1 MKKTLVALAA
11 LAATGAYAQVTISGY
26 FGGSYDNVTITNPAA
41 SRTGNKTENR
51 ISDHSSRVVFN
62 ATEDLG
68 GGLSAIGQFDLRF
81 KLDATAR
88 IQAETASAFTPT
100 ATGAVVVPAV
110 NANTATVLG
119 TGPLTNPTVDPVSS
133 GANWVGLASKTMGTV
148 RMGRGDFYYIDS
160 PSFMPAGMHT
170 SANMSPVYHSKA
182 TANTSRT
189 PNAAWWVSPRIN
201 GFEGTVMY
209 STQPLRVSGTNEVE
223 SDLGTGTA
231 NRKGSGSMVRLNY
244 TSGPVD
250 ATIATISLK
259 SDYIGVGTALGAGA
273 GGAAI
278 NANADQTGNNM
289 VLKYDV
295 GGGLKLAVGTTYG
308 KQTTVSSGAINEARA
323 TGFGV
328 SYDMGK
334 INYALSI
341 ARKGNDATATGD
353 TANTGTSLTA
363 LAVTY
368 NFSRRTAI
376 SALYNSLKADA
387 GTSVT
392 PFYQVNN
399 VFGGQNTM
407 AAGEGTTT
415 LSLGLVHRF

>member
-26 FGGSYDNVTITNPAA
+26 FGGSYDNVTITNTT
-41 SRTGNKTENR
+41 RTGNTSENR

-81 KLDATAR
+81 KLDATSR
-88 IQAETASAFTPT
+88 IQAETATSFTPSSTT
-100 ATGAVVVPAV
+100 ANVAATTGAA
-110 NANTATVLG
+110 
-119 TGPLTNPTVDPVSS
+119 PLTNPTVDPVSS

-148 RMGRGDFYYIDS
+148 RMGRGDFYYIDT

-170 SANMSPVYHSKA
+170 SANMSPVYHKNA
-182 TANTSRT
+182 NANTSRT

-231 NRKGSGSMVRLNY
+231 NRKGSGTMLRLNY
-244 TSGPVD
+244 TNGPVD
-250 ATIATISLK
+250 ATFATLNLK
-259 SDYIGVGTALGAGA
+259 SDYIGVGTSLGAGA
-273 GGAAI
+273 AGAAQ
-278 NANADQTGNNM
+278 NANADQSGNNI
-289 VLKYDV
+289 VVKYDV
-295 GGGLKLAVGTTYG
+295 GGGLKLAAGMSNG
-308 KQTTVSSGAINEARA
+308 KQTTVSDNSYTEARA

-341 ARKGNDATATGD
+341 ARKGNDTTQAGEQG
-353 TANTGTSLTA
+353 NTGTSLTA

-376 SALYNSLKADA
+376 SALYNSVKADA
-387 GTSVT
+387 STKVT

-399 VFGGQNTM
+399 VFGGQNAM
-407 AAGEGTTT
+407 QNGEGTTT

>member
-26 FGGSYDNVTITNPAA
+26 FGGSYDNVTITNTT
-41 SRTGNKTENR
+41 RTGNTSENR

-81 KLDATAR
+81 KLDATSR
-88 IQAETASAFTPT
+88 IQAETATSFTPSSTT
-100 ATGAVVVPAV
+100 ANVAATTGAA
-110 NANTATVLG
+110 
-119 TGPLTNPTVDPVSS
+119 PLTNPTVDPVSS

-148 RMGRGDFYYIDS
+148 RMGRGDFYYIDT

-170 SANMSPVYHSKA
+170 SANMSPVYHKNA
-182 TANTSRT
+182 NANTSRT

-231 NRKGSGSMVRLNY
+231 NRKGSGTMLRLNY
-244 TSGPVD
+244 TNGPVD
-250 ATIATISLK
+250 ATFATLNLK
-259 SDYIGVGTALGAGA
+259 SDYIGVGTSLGAGA
-273 GGAAI
+273 AGAAQ
-278 NANADQTGNNM
+278 NANADQSGNNI
-289 VLKYDV
+289 VVKYDV
-295 GGGLKLAVGTTYG
+295 GGGLKLAAGMSNG
-308 KQTTVSSGAINEARA
+308 KQTTVSDNSYTEARA

-341 ARKGNDATATGD
+341 ARKGNDTTQAGEQG
-353 TANTGTSLTA
+353 NTGTSLTA

-368 NFSRRTAI
+368 NFSRRTAV
-376 SALYNSLKADA
+376 SALYNNVKADA
-387 GTSVT
+387 STKVT

-399 VFGGQNTM
+399 VFGGQNAM
-407 AAGEGTTT
+407 QNGEGTTT
-415 LSLGLVHRF
+415 LSLGS

>member
-41 SRTGNKTENR
+41 SRTGNKSENR

-81 KLDATAR
+81 KLDATSR
-88 IQAETASAFTPT
+88 IQAESITSFAGSSTTANVATT
-100 ATGAVVVPAV
+100 AAANGGAA
-110 NANTATVLG
+110 G
-119 TGPLTNPTVDPVSS
+119 LTNPTVDPVSS

-148 RMGRGDFYYIDS
+148 RMGRGDFYYIDT

-334 INYALSI
+334 INYALSV

-399 VFGGQNTM
+399 VFGGQNAM

>member
-26 FGGSYDNVTITNPAA
+26 FGGSYDNVTITNTT
-41 SRTGNKTENR
+41 RTGNTSENR

-81 KLDATAR
+81 KLDATSR
-88 IQAETASAFTPT
+88 IQAETATSFTPSSTT
-100 ATGAVVVPAV
+100 ANVAATTGAA
-110 NANTATVLG
+110 
-119 TGPLTNPTVDPVSS
+119 PLTNPTVDPVSS

-148 RMGRGDFYYIDS
+148 RMGRGDFYYIDT

-170 SANMSPVYHSKA
+170 SANMSPVYHKNA
-182 TANTSRT
+182 NANTSRT

-231 NRKGSGSMVRLNY
+231 NRKGSGTMLRLNY
-244 TSGPVD
+244 TNGPVD
-250 ATIATISLK
+250 ATFATLNLK
-259 SDYIGVGTALGAGA
+259 SDYIGVGTSLGAGA
-273 GGAAI
+273 AGAAQ
-278 NANADQTGNNM
+278 NANADQSGNNI
-289 VLKYDV
+289 VVKYDV
-295 GGGLKLAVGTTYG
+295 GGGLKLAAGMSNG
-308 KQTTVSSGAINEARA
+308 KQTTVSDNSYTEARA

-341 ARKGNDATATGD
+341 ARKGNDTTQAGEQG
-353 TANTGTSLTA
+353 NTGTSLTA

-368 NFSRRTAI
+368 NFSRRTAV
-376 SALYNSLKADA
+376 SALYNNVKADA
-387 GTSVT
+387 STKVT

-399 VFGGQNTM
+399 VFGGQNAM
-407 AAGEGTTT
+407 QNGEGTTT

>member
-26 FGGSYDNVTITNPAA
+26 FGGSYDNVTITNPNA
-41 SRTGNKTENR
+41 SRTGNKSENR

-81 KLDATAR
+81 KLDATSR
-88 IQAETASAFTPT
+88 LQAESVTTGGTA
-100 ATGAVVVPAV
+100 GAA
-110 NANTATVLG
+110 G
-119 TGPLTNPTVDPVSS
+119 LTNPTVDPVSS

-259 SDYIGVGTALGAGA
+259 SDYIEVGTALGAGA

-334 INYALSI
+334 INYALSV

-353 TANTGTSLTA
+353 TVNSGTSLTA

-387 GTSVT
+387 NVAVT

-407 AAGEGTTT
+407 LKGEGTTT

>member
-26 FGGSYDNVTITNPAA
+26 FGGSYDNVTITNTT
-41 SRTGNKTENR
+41 RTGNTSENR

-81 KLDATAR
+81 KLDATSR
-88 IQAETASAFTPT
+88 IQAETATSFTPSSTT
-100 ATGAVVVPAV
+100 ANVAATTGAA
-110 NANTATVLG
+110 
-119 TGPLTNPTVDPVSS
+119 PLTNPTVDPVSS

-148 RMGRGDFYYIDS
+148 RMGRGDFYYIDT

-170 SANMSPVYHSKA
+170 SANMSPVYHKNA
-182 TANTSRT
+182 NANTSRT

-231 NRKGSGSMVRLNY
+231 NRKGSGTMFRLNY
-244 TSGPVD
+244 TNGPVD
-250 ATIATISLK
+250 ATFATLNLK
-259 SDYIGVGTALGAGA
+259 SDYIGVGTSLGAGA
-273 GGAAI
+273 AGAAQ
-278 NANADQTGNNM
+278 NANADQSGNNI
-289 VLKYDV
+289 VVKYDV
-295 GGGLKLAVGTTYG
+295 GGGLKLAAGMSNG
-308 KQTTVSSGAINEARA
+308 KQTTVSDNSYTEARA

-341 ARKGNDATATGD
+341 ARKGNDTTQAGEQG
-353 TANTGTSLTA
+353 NTGTSLTA

-376 SALYNSLKADA
+376 SALYNSVKADA
-387 GTSVT
+387 STKVT

-399 VFGGQNTM
+399 VFGGQNAM
-407 AAGEGTTT
+407 QNGEGTTT

>member
-26 FGGSYDNVTITNPAA
+26 FGGSYDNVTITNPNTA
-41 SRTGNKTENR
+41 SRTGNTSENR
-51 ISDHSSRVVFN
+51 ISDHSSRIVFN

-81 KLDATAR
+81 KLDATSR

-100 ATGAVVVPAV
+100 GAA
-110 NANTATVLG
+110 ANTATATG
-119 TGPLTNPTVDPVSS
+119 TGPLTNPTADPVSS

-148 RMGRGDFYYIDS
+148 RMGRADFYYIDT

-223 SDLGTGTA
+223 NDLGTAAAT
-231 NRKGSGSMVRLNY
+231 RKGSGSMVRLNY
-244 TSGPVD
+244 TNGPLD

-259 SDYIGVGTALGAGA
+259 SDYIEGGTSLGAGA
-273 GGAAI
+273 GGANI
-278 NANADQTGNNM
+278 NANADQTGNNI
-289 VLKYDV
+289 VVKYDV
-295 GGGLKLAVGTTYG
+295 GGGLKLAAGSSYG
-308 KQTTVSSGAINEARA
+308 KQTKVSDSTYTEARA

-334 INYALSI
+334 INYALSV
-341 ARKGNDATATGD
+341 ARKGNDATASGD
-353 TANTGTSLTA
+353 TANSGTSLTA

-407 AAGEGTTT
+407 FNGEGTTI

>member
-41 SRTGNKTENR
+41 SRTGNKSENR
-51 ISDHSSRVVFN
+51 ISDHSSRVIFN

-81 KLDATAR
+81 KLDATSR

-100 ATGAVVVPAV
+100 GAA
-110 NANTATVLG
+110 ANTATVAG

-148 RMGRGDFYYIDS
+148 RMGRGDFYYIDT

-170 SANMSPVYHSKA
+170 SANMSPVYHSRA
-182 TANTSRT
+182 AANTSRT
-189 PNAAWWVSPRIN
+189 PNAAWWVSPRIS
-201 GFEGTVMY
+201 GLEGTVMY
-209 STQPLRVSGTNEVE
+209 STQPLRTSGTNEVE

-250 ATIATISLK
+250 ATFATISLK
-259 SDYIGVGTALGAGA
+259 SDYIGVGTALGAGSASA
-273 GGAAI
+273 GQ
-278 NANADQTGNNM
+278 NAQDDQSGNNF
-289 VLKYDV
+289 VLKFDV
-295 GGGLKLAVGTTYG
+295 GGGLKLAAGMSSG
-308 KQTTVSSGAINEARA
+308 KTTVVSTGVSTKANAS
-323 TGFGV
+323 GFGL

-334 INYALSI
+334 VNYALSV
-341 ARKGNDATATGD
+341 ARKGNNELSSTGEA
-353 TANTGTSLTA
+353 ANTGTSLTA

-387 GTSVT
+387 GTTVT

-399 VFGGQNTM
+399 VFGGQNKM
-407 AAGEGTTT
+407 ENGEGTTT

>member
-41 SRTGNKTENR
+41 SRTGNKSENR
-51 ISDHSSRVVFN
+51 ISDHSSRVIFN

-81 KLDATAR
+81 KLDATSR

-100 ATGAVVVPAV
+100 GAA
-110 NANTATVLG
+110 ANTATVAG

-148 RMGRGDFYYIDS
+148 RMGRGDFYYIDT

-170 SANMSPVYHSKA
+170 SANMSPVYHSRA
-182 TANTSRT
+182 AANTSRT

-209 STQPLRVSGTNEVE
+209 STQPLRTSGTNEVE
-223 SDLGTGTA
+223 SDLGTSTA

-259 SDYIGVGTALGAGA
+259 SDYIGVGTALGAGSASA
-273 GGAAI
+273 GQ
-278 NANADQTGNNM
+278 NAQDDQSGNNF
-289 VLKYDV
+289 VLKFDV
-295 GGGLKLAVGTTYG
+295 GGGLKLAAGMSSGKTTV
-308 KQTTVSSGAINEARA
+308 VSSGVSTKANAS
-323 TGFGV
+323 GFGL

-334 INYALSI
+334 VNYALSV
-341 ARKGNDATATGD
+341 ARKGNNELSSTGEA
-353 TANTGTSLTA
+353 ANTGTSLTA

-407 AAGEGTTT
+407 ANGEGTTT

>member
-26 FGGSYDNVTITNPAA
+26 FGGSYDNVTITNTTRA
-41 SRTGNKTENR
+41 GNKSENR

-100 ATGAVVVPAV
+100 GLA
-110 NANTATVLG
+110 ANTATVTG

-148 RMGRGDFYYIDS
+148 RMGRGDFYYIDT

-223 SDLGTGTA
+223 SDLGTSTA
-231 NRKGSGSMVRLNY
+231 TRKGSGSMVRLNY
-244 TSGPVD
+244 TNGPVD
-250 ATIATISLK
+250 ATFATISLK
-259 SDYIGVGTALGAGA
+259 SDYIAGGTSLGAGA

-308 KQTTVSSGAINEARA
+308 KQTTVSSGAISEARA

-334 INYALSI
+334 INYALSV

-376 SALYNSLKADA
+376 SALYNSLKSDA
-387 GTSVT
+387 NVAVT

-399 VFGGQNTM
+399 VFGGQNAM

>member
-26 FGGSYDNVTITNPAA
+26 FGGSYDNVTITSPNA
-41 SRTGNKTENR
+41 SRTGNKSENR

-88 IQAETASAFTPT
+88 IQAESITGYA
-100 ATGAVVVPAV
+100 ATGAA
-110 NANTATVLG
+110 ANTQVTTTNTPTYVG
-119 TGPLTNPTVDPVSS
+119 VTGLTNPTVDPVSS

-148 RMGRGDFYYIDS
+148 RMGRGDFYYIDT

-189 PNAAWWVSPRIN
+189 PNAAWWVSPRIS
-201 GFEGTVMY
+201 GLEGTVMY

-223 SDLGTGTA
+223 SDLGSTTA
-231 NRKGSGSMVRLNY
+231 TRKGSGSMVRLNY
-244 TSGPVD
+244 TNGPLD

-259 SDYIGVGTALGAGA
+259 SDYIESGTSLGAGA
-273 GGAAI
+273 GGAVI
-278 NANADQTGNNM
+278 NANADQTGNNI
-289 VLKYDV
+289 VVKYDV
-295 GGGLKLAVGTTYG
+295 GGGLKLAVGSSYG
-308 KQTTVSSGAINEARA
+308 KQTKVSDSTYTEARA

-334 INYALSI
+334 INYALSV

-353 TANTGTSLTA
+353 TANSGTSLTA

-376 SALYNSLKADA
+376 SALYNSLKSDA
-387 GTSVT
+387 NVAVT

-399 VFGGQNTM
+399 VFGGQNVM
-407 AAGEGTTT
+407 FKGEGTTT

>member
-26 FGGSYDNVTITNPAA
+26 FGGSYDNVTITNAA
-41 SRTGNKTENR
+41 ATRTGNKSENR
-51 ISDHSSRVVFN
+51 ISDHSSRIVFN

-81 KLDATAR
+81 KLDATSR

-100 ATGAVVVPAV
+100 GAA
-110 NANTATVLG
+110 ANTATVAG

-148 RMGRGDFYYIDS
+148 RMGRGDFYYIDT

-170 SANMSPVYHSKA
+170 SANMSPVYHSRA
-182 TANTSRT
+182 AANTSRT
-189 PNAAWWVSPRIN
+189 PNAAWWVSPRIS
-201 GFEGTVMY
+201 GLEGTVMY
-209 STQPLRVSGTNEVE
+209 STQPLRTSGTNEVE

-244 TSGPVD
+244 TNGPVD
-250 ATIATISLK
+250 ATFATISLK
-259 SDYIGVGTALGAGA
+259 SDYIGVGTALGAGSASA
-273 GGAAI
+273 GQ
-278 NANADQTGNNM
+278 NAQDDQSGNNF
-289 VLKYDV
+289 VLKFDV
-295 GGGLKLAVGTTYG
+295 GGGLKLAAGMSSG
-308 KQTTVSSGAINEARA
+308 KTTVVSTGVSTKANAS
-323 TGFGV
+323 GFGL

-334 INYALSI
+334 VNYALSV
-341 ARKGNDATATGD
+341 ARKGNNELSSTGEA
-353 TANTGTSLTA
+353 ANTGTSLTA

-407 AAGEGTTT
+407 ANGEGTTT

>member
-41 SRTGNKTENR
+41 SRTGNKSENR
-51 ISDHSSRVVFN
+51 ISDHSSRVIFN

-81 KLDATAR
+81 KLDATSR

-100 ATGAVVVPAV
+100 GAA
-110 NANTATVLG
+110 ANTATVAG

-148 RMGRGDFYYIDS
+148 RMGRGDFYYIDT

-250 ATIATISLK
+250 ATFATISLK
-259 SDYIGVGTALGAGA
+259 SDYIGVGTALGAGSASA
-273 GGAAI
+273 GQ
-278 NANADQTGNNM
+278 NAQDDQSGNNF
-289 VLKYDV
+289 VLKFDV
-295 GGGLKLAVGTTYG
+295 GGGLKLAAGMSSG
-308 KQTTVSSGAINEARA
+308 KTTVVSTGVSTKANAS
-323 TGFGV
+323 GFGL

-334 INYALSI
+334 VNYALSV
-341 ARKGNDATATGD
+341 ARKGNNELSSTGEA
-353 TANTGTSLTA
+353 ANTGTSLTA

-387 GTSVT
+387 ATTVT

-407 AAGEGTTT
+407 GSGEGTTT

>member
-26 FGGSYDNVTITNPAA
+26 FGGSYDNVTITNTTRA
-41 SRTGNKTENR
+41 GNKSENR

-100 ATGAVVVPAV
+100 GTG
-110 NANTATVLG
+110 ANTATVLG

-223 SDLGTGTA
+223 SDLGTSTA
-231 NRKGSGSMVRLNY
+231 TRKGSGSMVRLNY
-244 TSGPVD
+244 TSGPLD

-259 SDYIGVGTALGAGA
+259 SDYIAGGTALGAGA

-289 VLKYDV
+289 VLRYDV
-295 GGGLKLAVGTTYG
+295 GGGLRLAVGSTYG

-353 TANTGTSLTA
+353 SANTGTSLTA

-387 GTSVT
+387 NVAVT

-407 AAGEGTTT
+407 ANGEGTTT

>member
-81 KLDATAR
+81 KLDATSR
-88 IQAETASAFTPT
+88 IQAESITSFAGSSTTANVATT
-100 ATGAVVVPAV
+100 AAANGGAA
-110 NANTATVLG
+110 G
-119 TGPLTNPTVDPVSS
+119 LTNPTVDPVSS

-148 RMGRGDFYYIDS
+148 RMGRGDFYYIDT

-170 SANMSPVYHSKA
+170 SANMSPVYHSRA
-182 TANTSRT
+182 AANTSRT
-189 PNAAWWVSPRIN
+189 PNAAWWVSPRIS
-201 GFEGTVMY
+201 GLEGTVMY
-209 STQPLRVSGTNEVE
+209 STQPLRTSGTNEVE

-244 TSGPVD
+244 TNGPVD
-250 ATIATISLK
+250 ATFATISLK
-259 SDYIGVGTALGAGA
+259 SDYIGVGTSLGAGA

-278 NANADQTGNNM
+278 NAQDDQSGNNF
-289 VLKYDV
+289 VLKFDV
-295 GGGLKLAVGTTYG
+295 GGGLKLAAGMSSG
-308 KQTTVSSGAINEARA
+308 KTTVVSTGVSTKANAS
-323 TGFGV
+323 GFGL

-334 INYALSI
+334 VNYALSV
-341 ARKGNDATATGD
+341 ARKGNNELSSTGEA
-353 TANTGTSLTA
+353 ANTGTSLTA

-387 GTSVT
+387 ATTVT

-407 AAGEGTTT
+407 GNGEGTTT

>member
-26 FGGSYDNVTITNPAA
+26 FGGSYDNVTITNTT
-41 SRTGNKTENR
+41 RTGNTSENR

-81 KLDATAR
+81 KLDATSR
-88 IQAETASAFTPT
+88 IQAETATSFTPSSTT
-100 ATGAVVVPAV
+100 ANVAATTGAA
-110 NANTATVLG
+110 
-119 TGPLTNPTVDPVSS
+119 PLTNPTVDPVSS

-148 RMGRGDFYYIDS
+148 RMGRGDFYYIDT

-170 SANMSPVYHSKA
+170 SANMSPVYHKNA
-182 TANTSRT
+182 NANTSRT

-259 SDYIGVGTALGAGA
+259 SDYIGVGTSLGAGA
-273 GGAAI
+273 AGAAQ
-278 NANADQTGNNM
+278 NANADQSGNNI
-289 VLKYDV
+289 VVKYDV
-295 GGGLKLAVGTTYG
+295 GGGLKLAAGMSNG
-308 KQTTVSSGAINEARA
+308 KQTTVSDNSYTEARA

-341 ARKGNDATATGD
+341 ARKGNDTTQAGEQG
-353 TANTGTSLTA
+353 NTGTSLTA

-376 SALYNSLKADA
+376 SALYNSVKADA
-387 GTSVT
+387 STKVT

-399 VFGGQNTM
+399 VFGGQNAM
-407 AAGEGTTT
+407 QNGEGTTT